1 MPKGKICSL
10 LYLESMHTAHG
21 TLHTARGLGIQRKI
35 TGAELINCLWL
46 FSPVRR
52 VRRDELY
59 GSSSEAGSYSQADAE
74 EDAEVRAKLNE
85 RLSSLLGLDLSA
97 AAAPALKEPSQDVGR
112 GPAAADQEEEHEEQ
126 EEEEFEFRL
135 FSTSSKTAAPVKVVL
150 TASDDEDADLG
161 DGAFTVPERPSSYYF
176 AGEPTPEQLHMYR
189 QSALAG
195 DDILLGARKRAW
207 GLERPWRIIRIGG
220 GPAKSFK
227 AAAAA
232 APHSAKGSK
241 IVVTKGADVA
251 PSTLINEEDEKLK
264 RKRPG
269 KKRRIAMRTKTKAE
283 KEKREAAEKQKMT
296 KEEHLKE
303 KKKRLNREKKL
314 KRRAKEREQ
323 KMAGKG
329 QDGSHPTVSNPADSD
344 SDNDSAA

>member
-1 MPKGKICSL
+1 MLSAL
-10 LYLESMHTAHG
+10 LTLPRARHTNAK
-21 TLHTARGLGIQRKI
+21 LVCANQLFP
-35 TGAELINCLWL
+35 
-46 FSPVRR
+46 FSPVHR

-59 GSSSEAGSYSQADAE
+59 GTSSEEEGHSQADAE

-85 RLSSLLGLDLSA
+85 RLSSLLGLDLSVP
-97 AAAPALKEPSQDVGR
+97 APATGQMSEALPQDVGAAA
-112 GPAAADQEEEHEEQ
+112 AAADQGDKPEE

-161 DGAFTVPERPSSYYF
+161 DGAFTIPERPSSYYF
-176 AGEPTPEQLHMYR
+176 AGEPTSEQLQMYR

-195 DDILLGARKRAW
+195 EDILLGARKRAW

-220 GPAKSFK
+220 GPAKSVR
-227 AAAAA
+227 AA
-232 APHSAKGSK
+232 SLSVKGSSAVLK
-241 IVVTKGADVA
+241 ATVVL
-251 PSTLINEEDEKLK
+251 PNEDDEKLK

-269 KKRRIAMRTKTKAE
+269 KKRRIAMRIKTKAE
-283 KEKREAAEKQKMT
+283 KEKREATEKQKMT

-323 KMAGKG
+323 KLAGKG
-329 QDGSHPTVSNPADSD
+329 QDGSQPTVSNPADSGSDDDD
-344 SDNDSAA
+344 SVA

>member
-1 MPKGKICSL
+1 
-10 LYLESMHTAHG
+10 MH
-21 TLHTARGLGIQRKI
+21 
-35 TGAELINCLWL
+35 
-46 FSPVRR
+46 R

-59 GSSSEAGSYSQADAE
+59 GSSSEDEGHSQAGAE

-97 AAAPALKEPSQDVGR
+97 PVPAPEQGPELQDVG
-112 GPAAADQEEEHEEQ
+112 GAADEAEKPED

-135 FSTSSKTAAPVKVVL
+135 FSTSSKTAAPVKVIL

-161 DGAFTVPERPSSYYF
+161 DGAFTVPERPISYYF
-176 AGEPTPEQLHMYR
+176 AGEPTPEQLQMYR

-220 GPAKSFK
+220 GPTKSVRP
-227 AAAAA
+227 
-232 APHSAKGSK
+232 APHSAKGSSGAVMK
-241 IVVTKGADVA
+241 ATAVTLSEDGAR
-251 PSTLINEEDEKLK
+251 LK

-269 KKRRIAMRTKTKAE
+269 KKRRIATRIKTKAE
-283 KEKREAAEKQKMT
+283 KDKREAADKQKMT

-323 KMAGKG
+323 KLGGKG
-329 QDGSHPTVSNPADSD
+329 QDGSQPTLSNPADSGSDDD
-344 SDNDSAA
+344 STA

>member
-1 MPKGKICSL
+1 
-10 LYLESMHTAHG
+10 MH
-21 TLHTARGLGIQRKI
+21 
-35 TGAELINCLWL
+35 
-46 FSPVRR
+46 R

-59 GSSSEAGSYSQADAE
+59 GSSSEEEGHSQADAE

-85 RLSSLLGLDLSA
+85 RLSSLLGLDLSVPVPASGQASEALPQDIGGAGA
-97 AAAPALKEPSQDVGR
+97 A
-112 GPAAADQEEEHEEQ
+112 AAADQEDKPEEE

-135 FSTSSKTAAPVKVVL
+135 FSTSSKTAAPVKVIL

-176 AGEPTPEQLHMYR
+176 AGEPTPDQLQMYR

-195 DDILLGARKRAW
+195 EEILLGARKRAW

-220 GPAKSFK
+220 GPAKSVR
-227 AAAAA
+227 AP
-232 APHSAKGSK
+232 PHSAKGSSGAIAK
-241 IVVTKGADVA
+241 VTAIA
-251 PSTLINEEDEKLK
+251 PNEDGEKLK

-269 KKRRIAMRTKTKAE
+269 KKRRIGSRIKTKAE

-314 KRRAKEREQ
+314 KRRAKEREM
-323 KMAGKG
+323 KVTGKG
-329 QDGSHPTVSNPADSD
+329 QDGSQPTASNPADSG
-344 SDNDSAA
+344 SDDDSAA